1 MSPRRGRYVPLLH
14 RVAAINAALVIVA
27 VAVTIVVLA
36 PGKISAFAVDEEVIV
51 VLAAVALVVA
61 TNVYLLRRVVGP
73 VQALTALAR
82 RVDLTSLGQRMPAG
96 EPASEAGELAQTFN
110 EMLSRLESER
120 RESTGRVLRAQEA
133 ERLRIAQ
140 ELHDQVGQEL
150 TAVLL
155 GLSRIASLLDG
166 GVRDDVRA
174 VQDAVR
180 FSLEDVRRIA
190 IELRPEALDDLGLTS
205 ALAVLAE
212 RLSQRFGLDVSE
224 RIAADLPALPVETE
238 LVVYRVAQEA
248 LTNVARH
255 SGSSRAELTL
265 EHVVAAR
272 ARGHDDGGRLSLRVR
287 DYGRGLRP
295 QNIAGTGMRGMRERA
310 ALIGASLDIGNM
322 TSGPGCEVRLD
333 VPLDASVEGP
343 SIAGPSIEG
352 PSVGMPSVGASSVE
366 ASSVRSPPVAGPSG
380 AVKGPWVA
388 VRGPWVAVR
397 GPSVAVRGPSFGFSA
412 GARR

>member
-1 MSPRRGRYVPLLH
+1 MSLGRDHMSLRRGRYIPLLH
-14 RVAAINAALVIVA
+14 RVAAINAGLVIVA
-27 VAVTIVVLA
+27 VTVTIVVLA
-36 PGKISAFAVDEEVIV
+36 PAKISAFAVDEEVIV

-61 TNVYLLRRVVGP
+61 TNIYLLRRVVGP

-82 RVDLTSLGQRMPAG
+82 RVDLTSLGQRMPVD

-120 RESTGRVLRAQEA
+120 RESTGRVLRAQEG

-155 GLSRIASLLDG
+155 GLSRIASQVDD

-224 RIAADLPALPVETE
+224 RIAADVPPLPVETE

-255 SGSSRAELTL
+255 SGSGRAELTL
-265 EHVVAAR
+265 EY
-272 ARGHDDGGRLSLRVR
+272 DGGRLTLRVR
-287 DYGRGLRP
+287 DYGRGLGP
-295 QNIAGTGMRGMRERA
+295 QSSAGTGMRGMRERA
-310 ALIGASLDIGNM
+310 ALIGASLDIANRS
-322 TSGPGCEVRLD
+322 SGPGCEVRLD
-333 VPLDASVEGP
+333 VPLDVSEELSPVVGP
-343 SIAGPSIEG
+343 SIG
-352 PSVGMPSVGASSVE
+352 V
-366 ASSVRSPPVAGPSG
+366 
-380 AVKGPWVA
+380 
-388 VRGPWVAVR
+388 
-397 GPSVAVRGPSFGFSA
+397 SA